1 MRTDN
6 QLLTDF
12 LHHSDE
18 KAFEEF
24 YNRHQKSMYRKA
36 LHFLKDKDEA
46 QDFLQDFWFKII
58 AHPERINVVKEES
71 VLGYLS
77 AMLVHDLYDYFR
89 KKKLD
94 TVCLDDTLLNDLQQS
109 GDYHVN
115 SVENDVNMNEF
126 REKRESII
134 RALPESDR
142 QIYTLYDK
150 HHLEIP
156 EIAKQYS
163 LNKNTTRNRIAGIS
177 RYIES
182 KLKLLYTSI

>member
-1 MRTDN
+1 
-6 QLLTDF
+6 
-12 LHHSDE
+12 
-18 KAFEEF
+18 
-24 YNRHQKSMYRKA
+24 MYRKA
-36 LHFLKDKDEA
+36 LHFLKD
-46 QDFLQDFWFKII
+46 FWLKII
-58 AHPERINVVKEES
+58 AHPKRINVVKEES

-94 TVCLDDTLLNDLQQS
+94 TVCLDDTLLNDLQQR
-109 GDYHVN
+109 GDFHVN

-182 KLKLLYTSI
+182 KLKLLYTTSI